1 MLNLLVDKASVNKS
15 TILLFFL
22 YICKQFV
29 SNFLVNVL
37 FDYIFFT
44 DLEIPD
50 DKTGI
55 TVYVPLLCVDMS
67 FCQSDNA
74 IASDS

>member
-1 MLNLLVDKASVNKS
+1 MY
-15 TILLFFL
+15 FL
-22 YICKQFV
+22 IIF
-29 SNFLVNVL
+29 
-37 FDYIFFT
+37 FFT

>member
-1 MLNLLVDKASVNKS
+1 MY
-15 TILLFFL
+15 FL
-22 YICKQFV
+22 IIF
-29 SNFLVNVL
+29 
-37 FDYIFFT
+37 FFT

-74 IASDS
+74 IASDSWKSG